1 MTQVALSGL
10 SHVCV
15 CTANA
20 KDLIAMRWYT
30 VAFRK
35 SGSSVSE
42 ADHRVLAYAAFP
54 LQHIYAYHV
63 SCILRTCLI
72 P

>member
-54 LQHIYAYHV
+54 L
-63 SCILRTCLI
+63 
-72 P
+72 

>member
-1 MTQVALSGL
+1 MTEVALSGL

-42 ADHRVLAYAAFP
+42 AYAAFP
-54 LQHIYAYHV
+54 LQNKHAYHV
-63 SCILRTCLI
+63 SYILRTCLI